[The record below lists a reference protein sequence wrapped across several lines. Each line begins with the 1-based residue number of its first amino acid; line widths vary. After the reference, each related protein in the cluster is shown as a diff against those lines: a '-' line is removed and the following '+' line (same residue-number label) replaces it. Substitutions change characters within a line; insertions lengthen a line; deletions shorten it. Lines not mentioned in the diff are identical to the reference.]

1 MRKFCLFAV
10 LVTICLQS
18 KSQQRESQMSVPYF
32 GRISWINGFA
42 RQVSGENIS
51 YFSAYPDYATKA
63 LLTRCTDGNKII
75 EWETA
80 PVPQHIRGQ
89 YVYFSWVAGHSSAT
103 SGGNRNFDLYVDDK
117 KILTFTTLPGN
128 QKPDWVFAAPDSSA
142 LVFHQTKRDG
152 ASDSHGLAFL
162 RLPVSMVKPGLP
174 VKLKVVGQAQN
185 SNDWYM
191 TFAFS
196 FEEKV
201 DINPMPFLLKDGN
214 QSIGLT
220 VLHFGK
226 TQPMEVVVN
235 KKEKF
240 SFVIKDGA
248 NTFDIPVKAV
258 QQEDSVFIHI
268 ASGGKVLVSKFIGLK
283 PVVYRVLHLIHH
295 SHTDIGYSHLQPQV
309 LKIHIKN
316 VDDAL
321 RMIDATKNLP
331 AAARFK
337 WNIEALWVVENY
349 LKQASPIQKEKFI
362 HAVKEGSICLSGLYA
377 NILTGMSEPEEMF
390 HYTAYAEKLREEFGV
405 TINSAMISDVPG
417 YAWTMVTALAKGG
430 IKYFSSGPNYMGESH
445 PYLGDRVG
453 YFIKAWG
460 DKPVW
465 WTSPS
470 GEEKVLFWA
479 GAKGYSSWHGTAVG
493 GVFDRG
499 PKKIAAYL
507 NELTEKKYPYEMVQW
522 RYNVVSDNGP
532 IDTTISDF
540 VDQWNKKYASPKIVL
555 NTTDKLFEEFEE
567 KYGTRIPVVRGDIT
581 PYWEDGAQSTAFE
594 EGKNRLNSLRLQQ
607 LTTLYSMLDPKNYKK
622 DRFDKAWTN
631 VIMFHEHTWGAYNSI
646 SEPDVPF
653 VTEQWRIKKQFMLDA
668 DGQTDELERALLQPV
683 VDPSSGRIAVFNTL
697 SWKRTEPVIIEAGV
711 NMGVGVIGK
720 SVKDVSGL
728 VIPLQK
734 LQDGRYVFIAKDVPA
749 FGTAI
754 YKITDEAAPVIK
766 HTDKTAAVLK
776 HTDETAASVTAPL
789 TSEFV
794 ITDSSVS
801 NGKIRVVWD
810 RNNGSIV
817 KLVSGADLPVSGA
830 DLSVSGS
837 AFNYA
842 GSFKGQGLNSYWYVP
857 GYNPA
862 DAQTNGHVQVK
873 VVESGPVLTTIAII
887 SEAPGA
893 RQLERRI
900 SLYVQSDEVRIDN
913 IIDKI
918 AIRSKE
924 AVHFGFPFNESLSGF
939 AGKTTLDAGYG
950 SMQHLADQ
958 LPGSNMDYLYGRRWV
973 DVSSQDRGLQWM
985 LLETPL
991 VEPGNM
997 IDERLTINNSLK
1009 EWKKEG
1015 SPTATWFSYAMNNY
1029 WYTNYKADQA
1039 GVVHF
1044 RYALRPHRMMNATDM
1059 EKAASEFTQP
1069 LLASPVKTDA
1079 EFKNGLFEL
1088 TGGRIVVTS
1097 VTPKEDG
1104 SYIIRLFNPEPC
1116 VEETTIQWG
1125 VLQPAEMIQ
1134 MSTGEQIARD
1144 GRIRLAGMGVAEFL
1158 LRR

>member
-1 MRKFCLFAV
+1 MIVRYRCLQAKCCHVSGECLNDQNVCCMRKVLLFAV
-10 LVTICLQS
+10 LVIIYLQGL
-18 KSQQRESQMSVPYF
+18 SQMKVPYF
-32 GRISWINGFA
+32 GPINWTNGFA
-42 RQVSGENIS
+42 RSISGENIS
-51 YFSAYPDYATKA
+51 YFSAFPDYATTA

-80 PVPQHIRGQ
+80 PVPKNIKGQ
-89 YVYFSWVAGHSSAT
+89 YIYFSWVAGHSSGS
-103 SGGNRNFDLYVDDK
+103 SGGSRNFDLYADDK
-117 KILTFTTLPGN
+117 KILTFTTQPGN
-128 QKPDWVFAAPDSSA
+128 QKPDWVFAASDSSA

-152 ASDSHGLAFL
+152 AGDAHGLAFL
-162 RLPVSMVKPGLP
+162 RLPVSMVKRGVPL
-174 VKLKVVGQAQN
+174 KLKVVGEAQN

-201 DINPMPFLLKDGN
+201 DINPMPFLLKDGK
-214 QSIGLT
+214 QTIALT

-226 TQPMEVVVN
+226 SQPLLVTVDN
-235 KKEKF
+235 KGSKRNTESY
-240 SFVIKDGA
+240 SFEIKDGA
-248 NTFDIPVKAV
+248 NSFDIPVKAV
-258 QQEDSVFIHI
+258 QREDSVFIHVS
-268 ASGGKVLVSKFIGLK
+268 SGGKVLVNQFVHLK
-283 PVVYRVLHLIHH
+283 PVVYRVLHFIHH
-295 SHTDIGYSHLQPQV
+295 SHTDIGYSHLQPTV

-321 RMIDATKNLP
+321 RMIDKTKNLP
-331 AAARFK
+331 ADARFK

-349 LKQASPIQKEKFI
+349 LKQASPEQREKFI

-377 NILTGMSEPEEMF
+377 NILTGLSEPEEMF
-390 HYTAYAEKLREEFGV
+390 HYTAYAERLREEFGL

-417 YAWTMVTALAKGG
+417 YAWTTVTALAKGG
-430 IKYFSSGPNYMGESH
+430 IRYFSSGPNYLGENH

-479 GAKGYSSWHGTAVG
+479 GSKGYSSWHGTAVG
-493 GVFDRG
+493 GIFDRG
-499 PKKIAAYL
+499 PKKIASYL

-540 VDQWNKKYASPKIVL
+540 VDQWNRKYASPKIVL
-555 NTTDKLFEEFEE
+555 NTTEKLFEEFE
-567 KYGTRIPVVRGDIT
+567 KQYGSGIPVVKGDIT

-594 EGKNRLNSLRLQQ
+594 EGKNRVNSLRLQQ
-607 LTTLYSMLDPKNYKK
+607 LTTLYSMLDPKSYHKS
-622 DRFDKAWTN
+622 RFEEAWTN
-631 VIMFHEHTWGAYNSI
+631 IILFHEHTWGAYNSI

-668 DGQTDELERALLQPV
+668 DGQTDKLERALLQPV
-683 VDPSSGRIAVFNTL
+683 IDSSSRKIAVFNTL
-697 SWKRTEPVIIEAGV
+697 SRKRSEAVILRAGTG
-711 NMGVGVIGK
+711 MGVIGK

-728 VIPLQK
+728 VTPLQK
-734 LQDGRYVFIAKDVPA
+734 LSDGSYVFIAKDVPA
-749 FGTAI
+749 FGTAV
-754 YKITDEAAPVIK
+754 YEVTDEAAATIP
-766 HTDKTAAVLK
+766 
-776 HTDETAASVTAPL
+776 ASMVTPL
-789 TSEFV
+789 TTVFS

-801 NGKIRVVWD
+801 NGKTRVVWD

-817 KLVSGADLPVSGA
+817 KLVSCA

-837 AFNYA
+837 DFNYA
-842 GSFKGQGLNSYWYVP
+842 GSFNGQGLNSYWYVP

-862 DAQTNGHVQVK
+862 DAKTNGDVQVK
-873 VVESGPVLTTIAII
+873 VLESGLVLTTIAII

-893 RQLERRI
+893 NKLERRI
-900 SLYVQSDEVRIDN
+900 SLYAGSDEVRIDN
-913 IIDKI
+913 MVDKI

-924 AVHFGFPFNESLSGF
+924 AVHFGFPFNGLLS
-939 AGKTTLDAGYG
+939 KTSLDAGYG
-950 SMQHLADQ
+950 SMQHLTDQ
-958 LPGSNMDYLYGRRWV
+958 LPGSDMDYLYGRRWI
-973 DVSSQDRGLQWM
+973 DVSSADKGLQWM

-997 IDERLTINNSLK
+997 IDERLTMPQGLK
-1009 EWKKEG
+1009 AWKKDG

-1029 WYTNYKADQA
+1029 WYTNYKADQT
-1039 GVVHF
+1039 GIVHF
-1044 RYALRPHRMMNATDM
+1044 RYALRPHGMMNASEM
-1059 EKAASEFTQP
+1059 EQAASEFTQP
-1069 LLASPVKTDA
+1069 LLAFPVKRDA
-1079 EFKNGLFEL
+1079 VFKSGMFEL
-1088 TGGRIVVTS
+1088 SGGRIVVTS

-1104 SYIIRLFNPEPC
+1104 SFIVRLFNPEPA
-1116 VEETTIQWG
+1116 VEEATIQWG
-1125 VLQPAEMIQ
+1125 TLQPAELIML
-1134 MSTGEQIARD
+1134 STGERISKN
-1144 GRIRLAGMGVAEFL
+1144 GRIRLAGMGVTEVL